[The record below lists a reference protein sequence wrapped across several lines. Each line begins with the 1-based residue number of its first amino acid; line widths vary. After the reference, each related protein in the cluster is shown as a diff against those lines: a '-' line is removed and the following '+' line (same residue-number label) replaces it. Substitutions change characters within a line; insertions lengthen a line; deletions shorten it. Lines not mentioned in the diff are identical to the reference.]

1 MLASLGLRFL
11 TAVPRSFGWAVR
23 LEEKAVGTGVF
34 LQAHPIEE
42 YWPFLHLSLKVRP
55 KDQALWKR
63 KLPKAMIQRDET
75 GLRYFTVGAGP
86 IEGRLV
92 QGLNREKDISLPKV
106 YVERLGLGGARNEN
120 EQIKSLLQWHQR
132 FQARLR
138 FTPIPW
144 PWAGGRANNC
154 NAYAASLLELL
165 KVPKP
170 KRLPHR
176 FYVPSFRTPLALNEF
191 S

>member
-1 MLASLGLRFL
+1 
-11 TAVPRSFGWAVR
+11 
-23 LEEKAVGTGVF
+23 
-34 LQAHPIEE
+34 
-42 YWPFLHLSLKVRP
+42 
-55 KDQALWKR
+55 
-63 KLPKAMIQRDET
+63 MIQRDET